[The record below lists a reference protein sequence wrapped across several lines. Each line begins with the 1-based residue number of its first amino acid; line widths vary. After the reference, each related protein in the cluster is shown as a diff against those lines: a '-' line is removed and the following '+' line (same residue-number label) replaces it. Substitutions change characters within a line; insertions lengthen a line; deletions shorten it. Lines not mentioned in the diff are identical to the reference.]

1 MAKAGSRVKITLRC
15 SECKQRNYNT
25 NKNKRNTTER
35 LELNKYCPFCRKHT
49 AQRKKGTRMSEL
61 NKRDEVVAGKESV
74 SSADKKAKTAA
85 KKKDK
90 KPNRLARWVKDLKG
104 ELKKVTW
111 PSGKDTLKNV
121 GTVIVCVLLVG
132 VFIWVFDWIARQ
144 VVEALLK
151 LFA

>member
-1 MAKAGSRVKITLRC
+1 
-15 SECKQRNYNT
+15 
-25 NKNKRNTTER
+25 
-35 LELNKYCPFCRKHT
+35 
-49 AQRKKGTRMSEL
+49 MSEL

-85 KKKDK
+85 KKKDMK
-90 KPNRLARWVKDLKG
+90 QTPLSRWLQDLKG

-121 GTVIVCVLLVG
+121 GTVIVCVILVG
-132 VFIWVFDWIARQ
+132 VFIWGFDFIARQ
-144 VVEALLK
+144 VVKALLN